1 MVGAAL
7 GGWQLT
13 GVTFITSGVPL
24 SVVDSTDIAGV
35 GSGSASQPWNLVGDP
50 TISGSR
56 DIGELWFD
64 PAAFA
69 QPAQGTFGNAGIN
82 ILRGPKSVTS
92 DLAVFK
98 NFRLNGRFT
107 TQFRL
112 EAYNFLNHPLLANP
126 DTNPRSGTFGYVTS
140 KNGARMLQLAL
151 KVMF

>member
-1 MVGAAL
+1 M
-7 GGWQLT
+7 
-13 GVTFITSGVPL
+13 PL

-35 GSGSASQPWNLVGDP
+35 GSGSESQPWNLVGDP
-50 TISGSR
+50 EVAANRGL
-56 DIGELWFD
+56 GQPWFN

-69 QPAQGTFGNAGIN
+69 QPAQGTFGNAGIK
-82 ILRGPKSVTS
+82 ILRGPRSVTS

-98 NFRLNGRFT
+98 NFRFNDRFT
-107 TQFRL
+107 TQFRV

-140 KNGARMLQLAL
+140 KSGARMLQLAL